1 MGQVGQGYLLRVH
14 GARCVSNT
22 HLRGIETRPEHV
34 SYPRIIERL
43 AAGERVTLQPSGQSM
58 TPRIKSKQT
67 IVLIPIDRIQV
78 GDVVLAKVTGKHYI
92 HLLSAIDGDRVQ
104 ISNNHGH
111 VNGWTHRTKVFGRV
125 IDV

>member
-1 MGQVGQGYLLRVH
+1 M
-14 GARCVSNT
+14 
-22 HLRGIETRPEHV
+22 

-43 AAGERVTLQPSGQSM
+43 AAGEQVTLNPSGQSM
-58 TPRIKSKQT
+58 TPRIQSKQT

-78 GDVVLAKVTGKHYI
+78 GDVVLAKVAGKHYI
-92 HLLSAIDGDRVQ
+92 HLLTAINGERVQ

-111 VNGWTHRTKVFGRV
+111 TNGWTHTSKVFGRV